1 MPTPEGEMVIGSAV
15 ERGSVIYV
23 YNDKG
28 RVLFSKPKGPQ
39 RGDGLKGYTGTTL
52 NIQRG
57 DVIYTYN
64 EKGYQIFSISAR

>member
-1 MPTPEGEMVIGSAV
+1 MVIGSAV

-57 DVIYTYN
+57 DVIYPTTRRGIRYSLFRPAD
-64 EKGYQIFSISAR
+64 GRAQ